1 MNEDI
6 ILENE
11 ILMVVYSRFPFLGF
25 YSWDVTDRHKM
36 NERKTQDQ
44 ENKRHNRWTGINKT
58 INARF
63 LQTRAIAKGQKI

>member
-44 ENKRHNRWTGINKT
+44 ENKRHNLCSIVTDGKTWSIND
-58 INARF
+58 
-63 LQTRAIAKGQKI
+63 

>member
-58 INARF
+58 
-63 LQTRAIAKGQKI
+63 